1 VQKDLELTDAQA
13 NILPSLVFFWFLIFA
28 VPTGL
33 LMNRI
38 GRKKTVLCSLIITL
52 ISLLIP
58 IFGNSYIVMLTAFSL
73 LGIGNAIIQTS
84 LNPLVT
90 NLIGEDKL
98 ASTLTFG
105 QFVKAIA
112 SFLAPIIASW
122 GAVTASSTFGFG
134 WKILFPIYATIC
146 LLSIAMLW
154 STEIHEEPQE
164 KASTV
169 INCIKLLKSS
179 FILFCF
185 IGIACHVGIDV
196 GTNTIAP
203 KILIER
209 LGISLTEAAFAT
221 SIYFIFRTIGCLIGS
236 FLLSIIRPR
245 IFFATSVLLMIVA
258 MILLFFVQSQIGLY
272 CGIALIGLGNA
283 NIFSVIYSQ
292 AVLHA
297 PEHKNEVSGLLI
309 MGLFGGTIFPLA
321 MGYASDA
328 VGSQNG
334 AVATM
339 LIGLIYLLFY
349 ATRIAKR

>member
-1 VQKDLELTDAQA
+1 
-13 NILPSLVFFWFLIFA
+13 
-28 VPTGL
+28 
-33 LMNRI
+33 
-38 GRKKTVLCSLIITL
+38 
-52 ISLLIP
+52 
-58 IFGNSYIVMLTAFSL
+58 
-73 LGIGNAIIQTS
+73 
-84 LNPLVT
+84 VT

-134 WKILFPIYATIC
+134 WKVLFPIYAAVC
-146 LLSIAMLW
+146 VLSIAMLW
-154 STEIHEEPQE
+154 STVIEEEPQE

-169 INCIKLLKSS
+169 LDCLKLLSRP

-221 SIYFIFRTIGCLIGS
+221 GVYFIFRTVGCLVGS
-236 FLLSIIRPR
+236 FLLSVMRPR
-245 IFFATSVLLMIVA
+245 IFFAISILVMVVA
-258 MILLFFVQSQIGLY
+258 MILLLFVQSKAGLY
-272 CGIALIGLGNA
+272 CGIALVGLGNA
-283 NIFSVIYSQ
+283 NVFSVIYSQ

-328 VGSQNG
+328 IGGQNG

-339 LIGLIYLLFY
+339 LLGLVYLLFY

>member
-1 VQKDLELTDAQA
+1 
-13 NILPSLVFFWFLIFA
+13 
-28 VPTGL
+28 
-33 LMNRI
+33 
-38 GRKKTVLCSLIITL
+38 
-52 ISLLIP
+52 
-58 IFGNSYIVMLTAFSL
+58 
-73 LGIGNAIIQTS
+73 
-84 LNPLVT
+84 
-90 NLIGEDKL
+90 
-98 ASTLTFG
+98 
-105 QFVKAIA
+105 
-112 SFLAPIIASW
+112 
-122 GAVTASSTFGFG
+122 
-134 WKILFPIYATIC
+134 
-146 LLSIAMLW
+146 MLW

-169 INCIKLLKSS
+169 IDCIKLLKSS